1 LSQLHADKKNCYCDP
16 KVGECIEKPKDPIE
30 SCKDCDEILK
40 GIKHEWMEEKKE
52 CKYSDIYGDGSKT
65 EGIMGRA
72 EFNFTAIDYTS
83 ETVKKKIKIGFSPKL
98 KAEDKYSFSPK
109 LKGEDKYSK
118 SLYQGI
124 VGLGQGPPSLI
135 KQFRNT
141 AAFSY
146 YLPQFRRKD
155 EEAIKARSKFRYGD
169 DVKISDKNTPLLPKN
184 NGDDDEC
191 DIRYCVHLK
200 GISLK
205 FEDEN
210 HEILTNTPNKTMI
223 IDSGST
229 FTYLTSDIFKGF
241 LGNITKKLNVE
252 EPTSFENYYDNCFE
266 KNDENKK
273 KLEKISF
280 EFSGTKIEL
289 KRENFLDDFTP
300 PIESNEDQKHYI
312 CLTVQEE
319 KKRKYHIL
327 GSRAQMD
334 FLVAFNLK
342 GNKLVSFDHLED
354 KHIEESLVLS
364 E

>member
-1 LSQLHADKKNCYCDP
+1 LHVEKKEHCYDDLDA
-16 KVGECIEKPKDPIE
+16 GEWREKPKDIIGCEDHDCGELMPE
-30 SCKDCDEILK
+30 SLHLK
-40 GIKHEWMEEKKE
+40 KCTKEKK
-52 CKYSDIYGDGSKT
+52 CGYSIGYEDRSKS
-65 EGIMGRA
+65 EGILGRA
-72 EFNFTAIDYTS
+72 EFSFTATGGTKTS
-83 ETVKKKIKIGFSPKL
+83 FEQQTTIGFSKKL
-98 KAEDKYSFSPK
+98 A
-109 LKGEDKYSK
+109 GEDKSSK
-118 SLYQGI
+118 NLYQGV
-124 VGLGQGPPSLI
+124 VGLGHGPPSLI
-135 KQFRNT
+135 KQYRIT

-229 FTYLTSDIFKGF
+229 FTYLTSDIFKDF